1 MVLRGSKIL
10 SLFGNSGVLVWVC
23 VPVCLLSIVWSS
35 LLQTDYNH
43 VSYMKGDLS
52 PKNKCG
58 SYDTATPEKCLGVS
72 PAYVRSLE
80 GSQKAG

>member
-1 MVLRGSKIL
+1 
-10 SLFGNSGVLVWVC
+10 
-23 VPVCLLSIVWSS
+23 
-35 LLQTDYNH
+35 
-43 VSYMKGDLS
+43 MKGDLS

-80 GSQKAG
+80 CSQKAGWSVVWRHAGLGGVPDCRRNSDK